1 METLGQLVRRMVTY
15 WTNQE
20 PQTSL
25 KLLMEGRLGDRLVE
39 IAMHDMSLVHSM
51 GTDAM
56 QRSCLW
62 SDMLSSGQLGV
73 FPRESEGSDSDMRRK
88 IRELLMDQ
96 EPWLVEEA
104 LERKNVAR
112 DWTPEYPM
120 EYEKPSNEML

>member
-15 WTNQE
+15 WTSQE

-25 KLLMEGRLGDRLVE
+25 KLLTEGRLGDRLVE

-96 EPWLVEEA
+96 EPLLVDKA
-104 LERKNVAR
+104 LERANVGS
-112 DWTPEYPM
+112 DWTPEHPT
-120 EYEKPSNEML
+120 EWRNESVRA

>member
-15 WTNQE
+15 WTNKE

-25 KLLMEGRLGDRLVE
+25 KLLTEGRLGDRLVE

-73 FPRESEGSDSDMRRK
+73 FPMETESSDSDMRMR
-88 IRELLMDQ
+88 IRELLVKQ
-96 EPWLVEEA
+96 EPSLVQSA
-104 LERKNVAR
+104 LKRANVGS
-112 DWTPEYPM
+112 DWTPEHPT
-120 EYEKPSNEML
+120 EWEDESVGA